1 MTRNLA
7 FLAVL
12 LAGVLIL
19 LSLAAT
25 SAHTGSAWR
34 ALPSGE
40 FRAVPGSAGTIP
52 ATAGRS
58 PEGFGGSLLPIPG
71 SIAPSTPPSGPI
83 FSPTAKPV
91 STSRPC
97 CASSTVSVKGI
108 ATFYAYHPGQAAA
121 ALRLRDA
128 LGPNWRGM
136 TVNVCK
142 SVSTHH
148 CIRVTLTDFES
159 STIPGRLIDLD
170 ASDWAAI
177 CGDLSRGVCDVVV
190 SR

>member
-1 MTRNLA
+1 MSRTLA

-97 CASSTVSVKGI
+97 CASSTVTAKGW
-108 ATFYAYHPGQAAA
+108 ATYQPGTGLWGSPSQ
-121 ALRLRDA
+121 LVYDWTGSHVRVC
-128 LGPNWRGM
+128 GPLACRSIETRGWCACGPRHGER
-136 TVNVCK
+136 T
-142 SVSTHH
+142 
-148 CIRVTLTDFES
+148 
-159 STIPGRLIDLD
+159 LIDLSEE
-170 ASDWAAI
+170 AFAVL
-177 CGDLSRGVCDVVV
+177 CCDLSAGVCRVEVT
-190 SR
+190 RG